1 MRHERR
7 LDGTPPSRRRRS
19 RRRLHRSGRRRAGV
33 PVRCASCRSRPGIGM
48 CRDGARGQER
58 MAHSGVASRHGAGC
72 PAQAEPAR
80 LPVRNINSGKLMEVA
95 GLSRVDGGDVA
106 TWSDDDVPQQ
116 RWAVTPT
123 GDGYH
128 HLTNR
133 LGGLSLTV
141 DGGSTADGADIEQ
154 ETYRQTHRQQC
165 RSSPCGRSV
174 RTRRSAGHRLPAA
187 SHVLIT
193 TKDLPGSPR
202 PGLSPR
208 RTPDTACRGRL
219 SGMRSGG
226 MLEAAPVTGEQRRA
240 EPAAGTTSVHAH
252 GQRARHNH
260 TSG

>member
-72 PAQAEPAR
+72 PAHAEPAR

-95 GLSRVDGGDVA
+95 WPLARGRRRCGHLVGR
-106 TWSDDDVPQQ
+106 
-116 RWAVTPT
+116 RRTPAAL
-123 GDGYH
+123 GRDAHRG
-128 HLTNR
+128 R
-133 LGGLSLTV
+133 LPPPHQPARRTVLTV

-174 RTRRSAGHRLPAA
+174 LTRRSAGHRLPAA

-193 TKDLPGSPR
+193 TGDPPGSPR